1 MFAPLFRF
9 EASDHYMKKKTL
21 TAYPGYAF
29 SACSAPYFINC
40 YETQKAL
47 LAHLSREGLCEY
59 CSTIS
64 LKLDTKQKWLKRI
77 QICSNEFSR
86 LL

>member
-9 EASDHYMKKKTL
+9 EASDHYMKKKPF

-29 SACSAPYFINC
+29 SACSAPYLISC
-40 YETQKAL
+40 YKTQKKAL
-47 LAHLSREGLCEY
+47 LAHLSREGSFEIL
-59 CSTIS
+59 
-64 LKLDTKQKWLKRI
+64 LKLDTKQNWVKRI
-77 QICSNEFSR
+77 HICSNELSR

>member
-40 YETQKAL
+40 YETQK
-47 LAHLSREGLCEY
+47 SI
-59 CSTIS
+59 IS
-64 LKLDTKQKWLKRI
+64 SPEPR
-77 QICSNEFSR
+77 R
-86 LL
+86 LMRVLFNNFTQTRYKAELGEENSDLFK